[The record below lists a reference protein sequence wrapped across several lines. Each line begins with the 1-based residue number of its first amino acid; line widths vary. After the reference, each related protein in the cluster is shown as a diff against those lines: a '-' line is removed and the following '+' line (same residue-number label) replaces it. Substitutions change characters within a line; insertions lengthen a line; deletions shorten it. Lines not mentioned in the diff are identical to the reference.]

1 MVGGFSA
8 VPQHPSPVDIYNY
21 AEPKPFKAEPYLS
34 VADPKASVVDLRGQ
48 NIYALPPP
56 NNQIYAP
63 STYEKINKEYG
74 KFRLGIKLEHVAF
87 AFWNLI
93 SLRLTLTNEEKVMLK
108 IQKCTFDETLIN
120 ALVTTK
126 MTGYGLI

>member
-1 MVGGFSA
+1 MGGGFSA

-21 AEPKPFKAEPYLS
+21 AEPPKPFKAEPYLS
-34 VADPKASVVDLRGQ
+34 VVADPKASVVDLRGQ

-74 KFRLGIKLEHVAF
+74 KFRRLGIQLKHVAF
-87 AFWNLI
+87 AFLESNFA
-93 SLRLTLTNEEKVMLK
+93 STNTLTNEEKVMLK
-108 IQKCTFDETLIN
+108 IQKCTFDQFPGN
-120 ALVTTK
+120 N
-126 MTGYGLI
+126 

>member
-21 AEPKPFKAEPYLS
+21 AEPKPFKAEPYLA

-63 STYEKINKEYG
+63 TTYEKINKEYG
-74 KFRLGIKLEHVAF
+74 KFRRLGIQFKHVAF
-87 AFWNLI
+87 AFLESNFA
-93 SLRLTLTNEEKVMLK
+93 STNIDK
-108 IQKCTFDETLIN
+108 
-120 ALVTTK
+120 
-126 MTGYGLI
+126 